1 MSDGM
6 GYVIKLC
13 RKAFLNA
20 TNDIFSIMIMRNRSS
35 FLRRREFM
43 TLVLCGC
50 LAVSGCSDQRASSPP
65 STTAGNV
72 SGSGSGASGPKRLIF
87 ITNGDDPFWDA
98 CNAGLIEGAKQ
109 FGIESQGLR
118 VVMEKNNATAQGQI
132 EKLRQLASQ
141 SDVAGVAISVIQ
153 AENAAIV
160 EEMKNLAAKGV
171 KVITVDGDVNRNT
184 FRDARPFYIGTDN
197 IEGGRLLGTAAR
209 TLLEGRGKTSGG
221 YVQFAGFTDN
231 DNARARMNG
240 FKEAVGSGFT
250 ESDRMS
256 DEMDLSKARDNVR
269 TALVNHPDLV
279 ALVGI
284 WAYNAPAIAEVTQ
297 ERGVRDRMTVI
308 TFDAQAAALNHMADG
323 TIDAMV
329 VQNPFEMGIQ
339 TVRLLKAMLGGDEA
353 TIKEMFPRRGEPDG
367 DIYTTGL
374 RLIVPSDTS
383 PLGSG
388 KLNTKNVE
396 IMPLPAFREWLA
408 KYGLSSS

>member
-1 MSDGM
+1 MH
-6 GYVIKLC
+6 KHP
-13 RKAFLNA
+13 
-20 TNDIFSIMIMRNRSS
+20 SS
-35 FLRRREFM
+35 LRRRECM
-43 TLVLCGC
+43 TLVLCGY
-50 LAVSGCSDQRASSPP
+50 LALSGCSEQRAVAP
-65 STTAGNV
+65 STTTAGAPSV
-72 SGSGSGASGPKRLIF
+72 SGSGSSGPKRLIF

-132 EKLRQLASQ
+132 EKLRQLGSQ

-171 KVITVDGDVNRNT
+171 KVITVDGDVNREK
-184 FRDARPFYIGTDN
+184 FRDARSFYLGTDN
-197 IEGGRLLGTAAR
+197 IEGGRLLGSAAR
-209 TLLEGRGKTSGG
+209 ALLEGRGKTSGS

-240 FKEAVGSGFT
+240 FKESVGDAFK
-250 ESDRMS
+250 EVDRMS

-269 TALVNHPDLV
+269 TALVNHPDLT

-284 WAYNAPAIAEVTQ
+284 WAYNAPAIAEVAM
-297 ERGVRDRMTVI
+297 ERGVRDRLTII
-308 TFDAQAAALNHMADG
+308 TFDAQAAALNHMAEG
-323 TIDAMV
+323 KIDAMV
-329 VQNPFEMGIQ
+329 VQNPFDMGIQ
-339 TVRLLKAMLGGDEA
+339 TVRLLRAMLASDEA
-353 TIKEMFPRRGEPDG
+353 AVKEMFPRRGEPDG

-374 RLIVPSDTS
+374 RLIVPNTES
-383 PLGSG
+383 PLNSMKTGAESAVSKG
-388 KLNTKNVE
+388 VE

>member
-1 MSDGM
+1 MHD
-6 GYVIKLC
+6 
-13 RKAFLNA
+13 RTFP
-20 TNDIFSIMIMRNRSS
+20 FQ
-35 FLRRREFM
+35 RRDFVS
-43 TLVLCGC
+43 LLLCGC
-50 LAVSGCSDQRASSPP
+50 LALAGCSDQRAANTSAM
-65 STTAGNV
+65 TAGTAA
-72 SGSGSGASGPKRLIF
+72 GSGSGASGPKRLIF

-118 VVMEKNNATAQGQI
+118 VVMEKNNASAQGQI

-171 KVITVDGDVNRNT
+171 KVITVDSDVNRNT

-197 IEGGRLLGTAAR
+197 IEGGRLLGTAAK
-209 TLLEGRGKTSGG
+209 TLLESRGKTAGG

-240 FKEAVGSGFT
+240 FKEAIGSGFT
-250 ESDRMS
+250 EADRMS

-269 TALVNHPDLV
+269 TALVNHPAVV

-297 ERGVRDRMTVI
+297 ERGVRDRLTVI

-323 TIDAMV
+323 KIDAMV

-339 TVRLLKAMLGGDEA
+339 TVRLLKAMLGADEA

-374 RLIVPSDTS
+374 RLIIPNAES
-383 PLGSG
+383 PLNSMKTGAESAGSKG
-388 KLNTKNVE
+388 VE

>member
-1 MSDGM
+1 MH
-6 GYVIKLC
+6 KHP
-13 RKAFLNA
+13 
-20 TNDIFSIMIMRNRSS
+20 SS
-35 FLRRREFM
+35 LRRRECM
-43 TLVLCGC
+43 TLVLCGY
-50 LAVSGCSDQRASSPP
+50 LALSGCSEQRAVAP
-65 STTAGNV
+65 STTTAGAPSV
-72 SGSGSGASGPKRLIF
+72 SGSGSSGPKRLIF

-132 EKLRQLASQ
+132 EKLRQLGSQ

-171 KVITVDGDVNRNT
+171 KVITVDGDVNREK
-184 FRDARPFYIGTDN
+184 FRDARSFYLGTDN
-197 IEGGRLLGTAAR
+197 IEGGRLLGSAAR
-209 TLLEGRGKTSGG
+209 ALLEGRGKTSGS

-240 FKEAVGSGFT
+240 FKESVGDAFK
-250 ESDRMS
+250 EVDRMS

-269 TALVNHPDLV
+269 TALVNHPDLT

-284 WAYNAPAIAEVTQ
+284 WAYNAPAIAEVAM
-297 ERGVRDRMTVI
+297 ERGVRDRLTII
-308 TFDAQAAALNHMADG
+308 TFDAQAAALNHMAEG
-323 TIDAMV
+323 KIDAMV
-329 VQNPFEMGIQ
+329 VQNPFDMGIQ
-339 TVRLLKAMLGGDEA
+339 TVRLLRAMLASDEA
-353 TIKEMFPRRGEPDG
+353 AVKEMFPRRGEPDG

-374 RLIVPSDTS
+374 RLIVPNTES
-383 PLGSG
+383 PLNSMKTGGESAGSKG
-388 KLNTKNVE
+388 VE

>member
-1 MSDGM
+1 
-6 GYVIKLC
+6 
-13 RKAFLNA
+13 
-20 TNDIFSIMIMRNRSS
+20 MRNRP
-35 FLRRREFM
+35 LMIRRRDCVALF
-43 TLVLCGC
+43 LCGC
-50 LAVSGCSDQRASSPP
+50 LALAGCSDQRTANTSA
-65 STTAGNV
+65 TTTGTI
-72 SGSGSGASGPKRLIF
+72 SGSGSDASGPKRLIF

-118 VVMEKNNATAQGQI
+118 VVMEKNNASAQGQI
-132 EKLRQLASQ
+132 EKLRQLGSQ

-171 KVITVDGDVNRNT
+171 KVITVDSDVNRNT

-197 IEGGRLLGTAAR
+197 IEGGRLLGTAAK
-209 TLLEGRGKTSGG
+209 TLLESRGKTAGK

-240 FKEAVGSGFT
+240 FKESIGSGFT
-250 ESDRMS
+250 EADRMS

-269 TALVNHPDLV
+269 TALVNHPDVV

-284 WAYNAPAIAEVTQ
+284 WAYNAPAIAEVTK
-297 ERGVRDRMTVI
+297 ERGVRDRLTVI

-323 TIDAMV
+323 NIDAMV

-339 TVRLLKAMLGGDEA
+339 TVRLLKAMLGADEA
-353 TIKEMFPRRGEPDG
+353 TIKEMFPRQGEPDG

-374 RLIVPSDTS
+374 RLIVPSDAS
-383 PLGSG
+383 PLSSD

-396 IMPLPAFREWLA
+396 VLPLPAFREWLA

>member
-1 MSDGM
+1 
-6 GYVIKLC
+6 
-13 RKAFLNA
+13 
-20 TNDIFSIMIMRNRSS
+20 MRYHT
-35 FLRRREFM
+35 LPLPRREYVAVF
-43 TLVLCGC
+43 LYGF
-50 LAVSGCSDQRASSPP
+50 LALSGCSDQRAANQ
-65 STTAGNV
+65 TTTPAGTL
-72 SGSGSGASGPKRLIF
+72 SGSGSGSSGPKRLIF

-118 VVMEKNNATAQGQI
+118 VVMEKNNGTAQGQI
-132 EKLRQLASQ
+132 EKLRQLGSQ

-160 EEMKNLAAKGV
+160 EAMKNLAAKGV
-171 KVITVDGDVNRNT
+171 KVITVDGDVNREK

-197 IEGGRLLGTAAR
+197 IEGGRLLGTVAR

-240 FKEAVGSGFT
+240 FKETVGGGFT
-250 ESDRMS
+250 EADRMS

-284 WAYNAPAIAEVTQ
+284 WAYNAPAIAEVAQ
-297 ERGVRDRMTVI
+297 ERGVRDRLTII

-323 TIDAMV
+323 RIDAMV

-339 TVRLLKAMLGGDEA
+339 AVRLLRAMHTSDES
-353 TIKEMFPRRGEPDG
+353 TVKEMFPRRGEPDG

-374 RLIVPSDTS
+374 RLIVPGSES
-383 PLGSG
+383 PLGAD
-388 KLNTKNVE
+388 KLETKNVE
-396 IMPLPAFREWLA
+396 VMPLPAFRDWLA

>member
-1 MSDGM
+1 MH
-6 GYVIKLC
+6 KHP
-13 RKAFLNA
+13 
-20 TNDIFSIMIMRNRSS
+20 FS
-35 FLRRREFM
+35 LRRRECM

-50 LAVSGCSDQRASSPP
+50 LALAGCSDQRTANTSA
-65 STTAGNV
+65 TTAGAP
-72 SGSGSGASGPKRLIF
+72 SGSGNGASGPKRLIF

-98 CNAGLIEGAKQ
+98 CNAGLVEGAKQ

-118 VVMEKNNATAQGQI
+118 VVMEKNNATPQGQI

-171 KVITVDGDVNRNT
+171 KVITVDSDVNREK
-184 FRDARPFYIGTDN
+184 FRDARSFYIGTDN
-197 IEGGRLLGTAAR
+197 IEGGRLLGTAAK
-209 TLLEGRGKTSGG
+209 TLLESRGKTDGK

-240 FKEAVGSGFT
+240 FKEAIGSGFT
-250 ESDRMS
+250 EADRMS

-269 TALVNHPDLV
+269 TALVNHPDVV

-284 WAYNAPAIAEVTQ
+284 WAYNAPAIAEVAQ
-297 ERGVRDRMTVI
+297 ERGVRDRLTVI

-323 TIDAMV
+323 KIDAMV
-329 VQNPFEMGIQ
+329 VQNPFTMGVQ

-374 RLIVPSDTS
+374 RLIVPNTES
-383 PLGSG
+383 PLNSMKTGAESAGSKG
-388 KLNTKNVE
+388 VE

>member
-1 MSDGM
+1 MSEKMD
-6 GYVIKLC
+6 Y
-13 RKAFLNA
+13 A
-20 TNDIFSIMIMRNRSS
+20 TERIEGAASTLKYGNRIMRKRK
-35 FLRRREFM
+35 LPLPRRDVVAIF
-43 TLVLCGC
+43 LCGC
-50 LAVSGCSDQRASSPP
+50 LALSGCSEQRTANPT
-65 STTAGNV
+65 TTAAGSA
-72 SGSGSGASGPKRLIF
+72 SGSGSGSSGPKRLIF

-132 EKLRQLASQ
+132 EKLRQLGSQ

-171 KVITVDGDVNRNT
+171 KVITVDGDVNRET
-184 FRDARPFYIGTDN
+184 YRDARPFFIGTDN

-231 DNARARMNG
+231 DNARTRMNG

-250 ESDRMS
+250 EADRMS

-297 ERGVRDRMTVI
+297 ERGVRDRLTVI

-323 TIDAMV
+323 KIDAMV

-339 TVRLLKAMLGGDEA
+339 TVRLLRAMHAGDEA
-353 TIKEMFPRRGEPDG
+353 TVKEMFPRRGQPDG

-374 RLIVPSDTS
+374 RLIVPSDAS

-396 IMPLPAFREWLA
+396 VLLLPAFREWLA

>member
-1 MSDGM
+1 MRDRTFPFPRRDL
-6 GYVIKLC
+6 V
-13 RKAFLNA
+13 
-20 TNDIFSIMIMRNRSS
+20 SI
-35 FLRRREFM
+35 L
-43 TLVLCGC
+43 LCGC
-50 LAVSGCSDQRASSPP
+50 LALAGCSDQRATNTSA
-65 STTAGNV
+65 TTAGAP
-72 SGSGSGASGPKRLIF
+72 SGSGSGSSGPKRLIF
-87 ITNGDDPFWDA
+87 ITNGDDPYWDA

-132 EKLRQLASQ
+132 EKLRQLGSQ

-171 KVITVDGDVNRNT
+171 KVITVDSDVNRET
-184 FRDARPFYIGTDN
+184 YRDARSFFIGTDN
-197 IEGGRLLGTAAR
+197 IEGGHLLGTAAR

-240 FKEAVGSGFT
+240 FKESIGSGFT
-250 ESDRMS
+250 EADRMS

-269 TALVNHPDLV
+269 TALVNHPDLM

-284 WAYNAPAIAEVTQ
+284 WAYNAPAIAEVAM
-297 ERGVRDRMTVI
+297 ERGVRDRLTII

-323 TIDAMV
+323 KIDAMV
-329 VQNPFEMGIQ
+329 VQNPFDMGVQ
-339 TVRLLKAMLGGDEA
+339 TVRLLRAMLAGDEA
-353 TIKEMFPRRGEPDG
+353 TVREMFPRRGEPDG

-374 RLIVPSDTS
+374 RLIVPNTES
-383 PLGSG
+383 PLNSMKTGAESAGSKG
-388 KLNTKNVE
+388 VE
-396 IMPLPAFREWLA
+396 IMRLPAFREWLA